1 MLPDAAKSFGILDDI
16 SQDTTIS
23 DLITEN
29 ILAISPSKRIF
40 VISNENRSFSKGDF
54 ISLVYNTQLTA
65 RAIVAKSSQKG
76 SGIKIVKIYNW
87 KKWQQ
92 LAKGIPVQ
100 IIRGDD
106 SYFKEKRDKEKSDS
120 DSEFAKIES
129 DEDLYNSTE
138 ILDRD
143 LSEDDSKSHI
153 RQDNLLSINYG
164 VYPVK
169 GNTEG
174 LSLSMFNITY
184 NYQLGSDFWIGATV
198 GSGTLQKFP
207 ASNLNTNIT
216 SFTLTGSYLIK
227 LPFYSYFAPYVGF
240 NYQVSSSP
248 KAGTDDGTNT
258 QEERDSELLQ
268 VDALNTGDI
277 IFGAKIIRHLAPG
290 WYASVG
296 IGTDIMQAGVAIEF

>member
-1 MLPDAAKSFGILDDI
+1 MTMLPKAAKSFGILDDI

-153 RQDNLLSINYG
+153 RQDNLLSVNYG
-164 VYPVK
+164 VY
-169 GNTEG
+169 
-174 LSLSMFNITY
+174 
-184 NYQLGSDFWIGATV
+184 QLKAI
-198 GSGTLQKFP
+198 QKAYP
-207 ASNLNTNIT
+207 
-216 SFTLTGSYLIK
+216 
-227 LPFYSYFAPYVGF
+227 
-240 NYQVSSSP
+240 
-248 KAGTDDGTNT
+248 
-258 QEERDSELLQ
+258 
-268 VDALNTGDI
+268 
-277 IFGAKIIRHLAPG
+277 
-290 WYASVG
+290 
-296 IGTDIMQAGVAIEF
+296 